1 MLFLQGV
8 VQEIL
13 ATKTYGPDKIRFTE
27 LKALNGAQS
36 AVCFVWALL
45 LVLLTTKRRT
55 YDKLPSVWL
64 YWKAAI
70 TNSIGPA
77 CGFEALKNIS
87 YPAQVCGVE
96 ACAYDTVS
104 VQLC

>member
-1 MLFLQGV
+1 M
-8 VQEIL
+8 
-13 ATKTYGPDKIRFTE
+13 E

-36 AVCFVWALL
+36 GVCFVWALL
-45 LVLLTTKRRT
+45 LVLVTSKKDTTSKMPPIWR
-55 YDKLPSVWL
+55 

-87 YPAQVCGVE
+87 YPAQVPGPCCNFPCSLLRV
-96 ACAYDTVS
+96 
-104 VQLC
+104 LFLP